1 MTMTELLKM
10 EIGWGTLK
18 ASDIVG
24 YVPIVISEAD
34 YKEITG
40 QDYKKEGAAQA
51 ALFLCIRKKA
61 NYATTFYDNQYD

>member
-1 MTMTELLKM
+1 MTMAELLKM

-18 ASDIVG
+18 AEDIVG

-34 YKEITG
+34 YKYITG

-51 ALFLCIRKKA
+51 ALFFCTKEKV
-61 NYATTFYDNQYD
+61 NYATTFSDDKYN

>member
-40 QDYKKEGAAQA
+40 QDYKKEGAA
-51 ALFLCIRKKA
+51 
-61 NYATTFYDNQYD
+61 